1 MGSDQTI
8 NFTGL
13 ILLTSGLALVPFL
26 VVTMTAFLKLS
37 IVLVIIR
44 NALGIQQAPPNIVI
58 YAIAFILTVYVSAP
72 VITDIQNRL
81 IANPINV
88 ESVEGWMEGAQT
100 VKEPVQA
107 HLARYAEPRHRAF
120 FAKATESIW
129 PAEAH
134 ANVSEDDVVILLPA
148 FIASE
153 LTRAFEIGFLL
164 YLPFLVID
172 LVVSNVLMA
181 MGMMM
186 VQPTL
191 ISIPLKLLLFVSID
205 GWTRLMQGLVL
216 SYGG

>member
-1 MGSDQTI
+1 MGGDQTI

-13 ILLTSGLALVPFL
+13 ILLTSALALVPFL

-37 IVLVIIR
+37 VVLIIIR
-44 NALGIQQAPPNIVI
+44 NALGIQQAPPNLVI

-72 VITDIQNRL
+72 ILTDIQNRL
-81 IANPINV
+81 VAQPISL
-88 ESVEGWMEGAQT
+88 ESVDGWMAAAEQ

-107 HLARYAEPRHRAF
+107 HLARYAEPRHRSF
-120 FAKATESIW
+120 FAQATASIW

-134 ANVSEDDVVILLPA
+134 ENVSEDDFVILLPS

-216 SYGG
+216 SYG